1 MFMDNFI
8 ITPKLKDEL
17 LGQIVNIGSMRAET
31 NINSTAKELNTT
43 SDIVE
48 AIFDQ
53 FEEMGF
59 LTQQKF
65 LGGNVLF
72 LIKANAHDFYN
83 HGGFQAQE
91 EILKANIEK
100 LSQELDL
107 LSKQLS
113 PDLLEKAN
121 KLAGISSAI
130 LSALSLFKS

>member
-1 MFMDNFI
+1 MTNFI

-17 LGQIVNIGSMRAET
+17 LSQIVNSGSMRAEV
-31 NINSTAKELNTT
+31 NINKAAKELNT
-43 SDIVE
+43 SPDIVE

-53 FEEMGF
+53 FEEMELF
-59 LTQQKF
+59 TQQKF
-65 LGGNVLF
+65 IGGNILF
-72 LIKANAHDFYN
+72 FIKAKAHDFYC

-100 LSQELDL
+100 LSHELDL

-130 LSALSLFKS
+130 LSALSFFKS

>member
-1 MFMDNFI
+1 M

-17 LGQIVNIGSMRAET
+17 LSQFVNVGSMRAET
-31 NINSTAKELNTT
+31 NINTTAEELGTS

-59 LTQQKF
+59 FTQQKCM
-65 LGGNVLF
+65 GGNIRF
-72 LIKANAHDFYN
+72 LINVKAHDFYR

-100 LSQELDL
+100 LSYELDL

-113 PDLLEKAN
+113 PDHLETADKI
-121 KLAGISSAI
+121 AGISSAI